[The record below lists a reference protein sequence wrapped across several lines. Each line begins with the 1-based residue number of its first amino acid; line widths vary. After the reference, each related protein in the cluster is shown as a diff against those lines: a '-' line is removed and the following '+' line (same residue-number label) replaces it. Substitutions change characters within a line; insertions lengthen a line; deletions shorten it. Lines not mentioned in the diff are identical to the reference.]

1 MNTET
6 KRVRLMLVDDHFAVR
21 VGMAASLRFESDLDV
36 VAEAATG
43 EDAIR
48 LYDEHQPDV
57 VVMDW
62 RLPGISGVEALGEIR
77 KRNPN
82 ARIVMLSMY
91 EGEEDVYRAME
102 AGACGY
108 VLKSADL
115 NEVLSAIRAVARGEK
130 YLTPI
135 LAGRLAERMT
145 RTPLTD
151 RELEV
156 LRLIVDGHSNK
167 EIAAKLGL
175 AEITIKQHV
184 SSVLEKLKVQDRT
197 QATTAAIQRGIVHL
211 EG

>member
-1 MNTET
+1 
-6 KRVRLMLVDDHFAVR
+6 MLVDDHFAVR
-21 VGMAASLRFESDLDV
+21 VGMSTSLKFENDIDV
-36 VAEAATG
+36 IAEAATG
-43 EDAIR
+43 EDAIK
-48 LYDEHQPDV
+48 LFEEHQPDV

-62 RLPGISGVEALGEIR
+62 RLPGMSGVDALIEIR
-77 KRNPN
+77 KRNPR
-82 ARIVMLSMY
+82 ARVVMLSMY
-91 EGEEDVYRAME
+91 EGEEDVYRAIE
-102 AGACGY
+102 SGASGY

-115 NEVLSAIRAVARGEK
+115 NEVLSAIRVVASGGR
-130 YLTPI
+130 YLMPV

-145 RTPLTD
+145 RAPLTE

-156 LRLIVDGHSNK
+156 LRLIVEGHSNK

-184 SSVLEKLKVQDRT
+184 SNVLEKMNVQDRT